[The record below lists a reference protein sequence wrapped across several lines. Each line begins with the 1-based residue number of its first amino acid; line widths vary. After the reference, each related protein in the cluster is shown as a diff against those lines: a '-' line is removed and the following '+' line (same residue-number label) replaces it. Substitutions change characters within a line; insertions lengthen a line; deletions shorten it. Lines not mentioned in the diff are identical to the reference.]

1 MTGSE
6 LVALQPTAMAAGG
19 EAVAREASGRVVFVR
34 GALPGESVVARMLE
48 ERDRYAR
55 AVVEEVEEAA
65 AGRVEPPCR
74 YVAAGCGGCSWQH
87 IAPVEQRALKRQIA
101 QDALSRAGGVA
112 GALVLDGPELPTEG
126 FRTTVRL
133 AVTDGRA
140 GYRKLR
146 SHEVVRVDA
155 CLVAHPAL
163 ASLIA
168 DARFPGAEEVVLRCS
183 AATGER
189 LVRVLP
195 EDATAAA
202 DLPADVA
209 CEPDAWLTEEVAG
222 RPLRVSARSFFQTRP
237 DGAAALV
244 ATVAQAASAGD
255 DLAGGTVVDAYAG
268 VGLFSACLPVT
279 GRVVAVESSASSC
292 RDARVN
298 LAHRDATI
306 VRVDVARW
314 RPEPADLVIADPPR
328 TGLGAAAA
336 DRLARTGADRL
347 VLVSCDPAS
356 MGRDVALLAGHGYR
370 HVETTLVDL
379 FPHTPHLE
387 AVTTLVRS

>member
-1 MTGSE
+1 MTGPE
-6 LVALQPTAMAAGG
+6 LIELRPTAMAAGG
-19 EAVAREASGRVVFVR
+19 EAVAREPSGRVVFVR
-34 GALPGESVVARMLE
+34 GALPGEAVVARIVE
-48 ERDRYAR
+48 ERGRYAR
-55 AVVEEVEEAA
+55 AIVQRVDDASPS
-65 AGRVEPPCR
+65 RVEPPCP

-87 IAPVEQRALKRQIA
+87 IAPAEQRALKRQIA
-101 QDALSRAGGVA
+101 TDALTRAGGVA
-112 GALVLDGPELPTEG
+112 GAAVVDGPGLHTEG

-140 GYRKLR
+140 GYRRLR
-146 SHEVVRVDA
+146 SHEVVPVDA

-168 DARFPGAEEVVLRCS
+168 DARFPGADEVVLRCS

-195 EDATAAA
+195 EDAAAAA
-202 DLPADVA
+202 DLPPDVLRD
-209 CEPDAWLTEEVAG
+209 PDAWLTEEVAG

-244 ATVAQAASAGD
+244 ATVAQAAGD
-255 DLAGGTVVDAYAG
+255 DADRGTVVDAYAG

-292 RDARVN
+292 RDAKVN
-298 LAHRDATI
+298 LAHRDAVVI
-306 VRVDVARW
+306 RVDVARW
-314 RPEPADLVIADPPR
+314 RPEPAALVIADPPR
-328 TGLGAAAA
+328 TGLGATAA
-336 DRLARTGADRL
+336 DRLARTDAARI

-356 MGRDVALLAGHGYR
+356 MGRDVALLNSHGYR
-370 HVETTLVDL
+370 HLQTTIVDL

-387 AVTTLVRS
+387 AVTALVRA

>member
-6 LVALQPTAMAAGG
+6 LLALRPTAMAAGG

-34 GALPGESVVARMLE
+34 GALPGEAVVARMVE
-48 ERDRYAR
+48 ERERYAR
-55 AVVEEVEEAA
+55 AVVERVDEASP
-65 AGRVEPPCR
+65 GRVEPPCP

-87 IAPVEQRALKRQIA
+87 IAPAEQRALKRQIA
-101 QDALSRAGGVA
+101 VEALTRAGGVA
-112 GALVLDGPELPTEG
+112 GAVVVDGPELPTDG

-140 GYRKLR
+140 GYRRLR
-146 SHEVVRVDA
+146 SHDVVPVDA

-168 DARFPGAEEVVLRCS
+168 DARFPGAQEVVLRCS

-189 LVRVLP
+189 LVRILP
-195 EDATAAA
+195 EDAAAAA
-202 DLPADVA
+202 DLPADVVRD
-209 CEPDAWLTEEVAG
+209 PDGWLTEEVAG

-244 ATVAQAASAGD
+244 ATVAQAAGD
-255 DLAGGTVVDAYAG
+255 DVGRGTVVDAYAG
-268 VGLFSACLPVT
+268 VGLFSACLPVA

-292 RDARVN
+292 RDAKVN
-298 LAHRDATI
+298 LVHRDAAI
-306 VRVDVARW
+306 IRVDVARW
-314 RPEPADLVIADPPR
+314 RPEPAALVIADPPR

-336 DRLARTGADRL
+336 DRLARTDAARI

-356 MGRDVALLAGHGYR
+356 MGRDVALLTRHGYR
-370 HVETTLVDL
+370 HLHTTLVDL

-387 AVTTLVRS
+387 AVTALVRA

>member
-1 MTGSE
+1 MTGPE
-6 LVALQPTAMAAGG
+6 LIELRPTTMAAGG
-19 EAVAREASGRVVFVR
+19 EAVAREPSGRVVFVR
-34 GALPGESVVARMLE
+34 GALPGEAVVARMVE

-55 AVVEEVEEAA
+55 AVVERVDDASPS
-65 AGRVEPPCR
+65 RVEPPCP

-87 IAPVEQRALKRQIA
+87 IAPAEQRALKRQIA
-101 QDALSRAGGVA
+101 TDALTRAGGVA
-112 GALVLDGPELPTEG
+112 GAAVVDGPGLHTEG

-140 GYRKLR
+140 GYRRLR
-146 SHEVVRVDA
+146 SHEVVPVDA

-168 DARFPGAEEVVLRCS
+168 DARFPGADEVVLRCS

-189 LVRVLP
+189 LVRFLP
-195 EDATAAA
+195 EDAAAAA
-202 DLPADVA
+202 DLPPDVLRD
-209 CEPDAWLTEEVAG
+209 PDAWLTEEVAG

-244 ATVAQAASAGD
+244 ATVAQAAGD
-255 DLAGGTVVDAYAG
+255 DADRGTVVDAYAG

-279 GRVVAVESSASSC
+279 GRVVAVESSVSSC
-292 RDARVN
+292 RDAKVN
-298 LAHRDATI
+298 LAHRDAAI
-306 VRVDVARW
+306 IRVDVARW
-314 RPEPADLVIADPPR
+314 RPEPAALVIADPPR

-336 DRLARTGADRL
+336 DRLARTDAARI

-356 MGRDVALLAGHGYR
+356 MGRDVALLNSHGYR
-370 HVETTLVDL
+370 HLQTTLVDL

-387 AVTTLVRS
+387 AVTALVRA

>member
-1 MTGSE
+1 
-6 LVALQPTAMAAGG
+6 MAG
-19 EAVAREASGRVVFVR
+19 
-34 GALPGESVVARMLE
+34 
-48 ERDRYAR
+48 
-55 AVVEEVEEAA
+55 AVVV
-65 AGRVEPPCR
+65 
-74 YVAAGCGGCSWQH
+74 
-87 IAPVEQRALKRQIA
+87 
-101 QDALSRAGGVA
+101 
-112 GALVLDGPELPTEG
+112 DGPELPTDG

-140 GYRKLR
+140 GYRRLR
-146 SHEVVRVDA
+146 SHDVVPVDA

-195 EDATAAA
+195 EDAAAAA
-202 DLPADVA
+202 DLPPDVVRD
-209 CEPDAWLTEEVAG
+209 PDAWLTEEVAG

-244 ATVAQAASAGD
+244 ATVAQAAGD
-255 DLAGGTVVDAYAG
+255 DVGRGTVVDAYAG

-292 RDARVN
+292 RDAKVN
-298 LAHRDATI
+298 LAHRDAVI
-306 VRVDVARW
+306 IRVDVARW
-314 RPEPADLVIADPPR
+314 RPEPAALVIADPPR

-336 DRLARTGADRL
+336 DRLARTDAARI

-356 MGRDVALLAGHGYR
+356 MGRDVALLAAHGYR
-370 HVETTLVDL
+370 HLHTTLVDL

-387 AVTTLVRS
+387 AVTALVRP

>member
-1 MTGSE
+1 MTGPE
-6 LVALQPTAMAAGG
+6 LIELRPTAMAAGG
-19 EAVAREASGRVVFVR
+19 EAVAREPSGRVVFVR
-34 GALPGESVVARMLE
+34 GALPGEAVVARIVE

-55 AVVEEVEEAA
+55 AVVERVDDASPS
-65 AGRVEPPCR
+65 RVEPPCP

-87 IAPVEQRALKRQIA
+87 IAPAEQRALKRQIA
-101 QDALSRAGGVA
+101 TDALTRAGGVA
-112 GALVLDGPELPTEG
+112 GAAVVDGPGLHTEG

-140 GYRKLR
+140 GYRRLR
-146 SHEVVRVDA
+146 SHEVVPVDA

-168 DARFPGAEEVVLRCS
+168 HARFPGADEVVLRCS

-189 LVRVLP
+189 LVRFLP
-195 EDATAAA
+195 EDAAAAA
-202 DLPADVA
+202 DLPPDVLRD
-209 CEPDAWLTEEVAG
+209 PDAWLTEEVAG

-244 ATVAQAASAGD
+244 ATVAQAAGD
-255 DLAGGTVVDAYAG
+255 DADRGTVVDAYAG

-292 RDARVN
+292 RDAKVN
-298 LAHRDATI
+298 LAHRDAAI
-306 VRVDVARW
+306 IRVDVARW
-314 RPEPADLVIADPPR
+314 RPEPAALVIADPPR

-336 DRLARTGADRL
+336 DRLARTDAARI

-356 MGRDVALLAGHGYR
+356 MGRDVALLNSHGYR
-370 HVETTLVDL
+370 HLQTTLVDL

-387 AVTTLVRS
+387 AVTALVRA

>member
-1 MTGSE
+1 MTARE
-6 LVALQPTAMAAGG
+6 LIELRPTAIAAGG
-19 EAVAREASGRVVFVR
+19 EAVAREPSGRVVFVR
-34 GALPGESVVARMLE
+34 GALPGETVMARMVE
-48 ERDRYAR
+48 ERGRYAR
-55 AVVEEVEEAA
+55 AVVEQVEEAA
-65 AGRVEPPCR
+65 AGRVEAPCR

-87 IAPVEQRALKRQIA
+87 IAPAEQRALKRQIA
-101 QDALSRAGGVA
+101 QDALTRAGGVV
-112 GALVLDGPELPTEG
+112 GAVVLDGPELPTEG

-133 AVTDGRA
+133 AVTNGRA
-140 GYRKLR
+140 GYRRLR
-146 SHEVVRVDA
+146 SHDVVPVDT

-163 ASLIA
+163 AGIIA

-183 AATGER
+183 VATGER
-189 LVRVLP
+189 LVRVFP
-195 EDATAAA
+195 AEVAAAA

-209 CEPDAWLTEEVAG
+209 RDPDAWLTEEIAG
-222 RPLRVSARSFFQTRP
+222 RPLRVSVRSFFQTRT

-244 ATVAQAASAGD
+244 ATVAKAVGD
-255 DLAGGTVVDAYAG
+255 DIGQGTVVDAYAG
-268 VGLFSACLPVT
+268 VGLFSACLPGT
-279 GRVVAVESSASSC
+279 GPVVAVEGSASSC
-292 RDARVN
+292 RDAKVN

-336 DRLARTGADRL
+336 DRLAGAGADRL

-356 MGRDVALLAGHGYR
+356 MGRDVALLADHGYR
-370 HVETTLVDL
+370 HLRTTLVNL

-387 AVTTLVRS
+387 AVTALARA

>member
-1 MTGSE
+1 MTGPE
-6 LVALQPTAMAAGG
+6 LVALRPTAMAAGG
-19 EAVAREASGRVVFVR
+19 EAVARQASGRVVFVR
-34 GALPGESVVARMLE
+34 GALPGEAVVARMVE

-55 AVVEEVEEAA
+55 AVVERVEEASP
-65 AGRVEPPCR
+65 GRVEPPCP

-87 IAPVEQRALKRQIA
+87 IAPAEQRALKHQIA
-101 QDALSRAGGVA
+101 EDALTRAGGVA
-112 GALVLDGPELPTEG
+112 GAVIVDGPDLPTDG

-133 AVTDGRA
+133 AVTNGRA
-140 GYRKLR
+140 GYRRLH
-146 SHEVVRVDA
+146 SHEVVLVDS

-195 EDATAAA
+195 EDAAAAA
-202 DLPADVA
+202 DLPTDVVRD
-209 CEPDAWLTEEVAG
+209 PDAWLTEDVAG

-244 ATVAQAASAGD
+244 ATVMQAAGD
-255 DLAGGTVVDAYAG
+255 ELGRGTVVDAYAG

-279 GRVVAVESSASSC
+279 GRVVAVERSKSSC
-292 RDARVN
+292 RDAAVN
-298 LAHRDATI
+298 LVHRDATI

-314 RPEPADLVIADPPR
+314 RPEPAALVIADPPR

-336 DRLARTGADRL
+336 DRLARTDAARI

-356 MGRDVALLAGHGYR
+356 MGRDVALLAGRGYR
-370 HVETTLVDL
+370 HVGTTLVDL

-387 AVTTLVRS
+387 AVTTLLRE

>member
-1 MTGSE
+1 MTGPE
-6 LVALQPTAMAAGG
+6 LIALRPTAMAAGG

-34 GALPGESVVARMLE
+34 GALPGEAVVARILE

-55 AVVEEVEEAA
+55 AVVERVDDASPS
-65 AGRVEPPCR
+65 RVEPPCP

-87 IAPVEQRALKRQIA
+87 IAPAEQRALKRQIA
-101 QDALSRAGGVA
+101 TDALTRAGGVA
-112 GALVLDGPELPTEG
+112 GAAVVDGPGLHTEG

-140 GYRKLR
+140 GYRRLR
-146 SHEVVRVDA
+146 SHEVVPVHA

-163 ASLIA
+163 AALIA
-168 DARFPGAEEVVLRCS
+168 DGRFPGADEVVLRCS

-189 LVRVLP
+189 LVRFLP
-195 EDATAAA
+195 EDAAAAA
-202 DLPADVA
+202 DLPPDVLRD
-209 CEPDAWLTEEVAG
+209 PDAWLTEEVAG

-244 ATVAQAASAGD
+244 ATVAQAAGD
-255 DLAGGTVVDAYAG
+255 DADRGTVVDAYAG

-279 GRVVAVESSASSC
+279 GRVVAVESSVSSC
-292 RDARVN
+292 RDAKVN
-298 LAHRDATI
+298 LAHRDAAI
-306 VRVDVARW
+306 IRVDVARW
-314 RPEPADLVIADPPR
+314 RPEPAALVIADPPR

-336 DRLARTGADRL
+336 DRLARTDAARI

-356 MGRDVALLAGHGYR
+356 MGRDVALLNSHGYR
-370 HVETTLVDL
+370 HLQTTLVDL

-387 AVTTLVRS
+387 AVTALVRA

>member
-1 MTGSE
+1 MTGPE
-6 LVALQPTAMAAGG
+6 LIELRPTAMAAGG
-19 EAVAREASGRVVFVR
+19 EAVAREPSGRVVFVR
-34 GALPGESVVARMLE
+34 GALPGEAVVARMVD

-55 AVVEEVEEAA
+55 AVVERVDDASPS
-65 AGRVEPPCR
+65 RVEPPCP

-87 IAPVEQRALKRQIA
+87 IAPAEQRALKRQIA
-101 QDALSRAGGVA
+101 TDALTRAGGVA
-112 GALVLDGPELPTEG
+112 GAAVVDGPGLHTEG

-140 GYRKLR
+140 GYRRLR
-146 SHEVVRVDA
+146 SHEVVPVDA

-168 DARFPGAEEVVLRCS
+168 DARFPGADEVVLRCS

-195 EDATAAA
+195 EDAAAAA
-202 DLPADVA
+202 DLPPDVLRD
-209 CEPDAWLTEEVAG
+209 PDAWLTEEVAG

-244 ATVAQAASAGD
+244 ATVAQAAGD
-255 DLAGGTVVDAYAG
+255 DADRGTVVDAYAG

-279 GRVVAVESSASSC
+279 GRVVAVESSVSSC
-292 RDARVN
+292 RDAKVN
-298 LAHRDATI
+298 LAHRDAAI
-306 VRVDVARW
+306 IRVDVARW
-314 RPEPADLVIADPPR
+314 RPEPAALVIADPPR

-336 DRLARTGADRL
+336 DRLARTDAARI

-356 MGRDVALLAGHGYR
+356 MGRDVALLNSHGYR
-370 HVETTLVDL
+370 HLQTTLVDL

-387 AVTTLVRS
+387 AVTALVRA

>member
-1 MTGSE
+1 MTGPE
-6 LVALQPTAMAAGG
+6 LIELRPTAMAAGG
-19 EAVAREASGRVVFVR
+19 EAVAREPSGRVVFVR
-34 GALPGESVVARMLE
+34 GALPGEAVVARIVE

-55 AVVEEVEEAA
+55 AVVERVDDASPS
-65 AGRVEPPCR
+65 RVEPPCP

-87 IAPVEQRALKRQIA
+87 IAPAEQRALKRQIA
-101 QDALSRAGGVA
+101 TDALTRAGGVA
-112 GALVLDGPELPTEG
+112 GAAVVDGPGLHTEG

-140 GYRKLR
+140 GYRRLR
-146 SHEVVRVDA
+146 SHEVVPVDA

-168 DARFPGAEEVVLRCS
+168 DARFPGADEVVLRCS

-195 EDATAAA
+195 EDAAAAA
-202 DLPADVA
+202 DLPPDVLRD
-209 CEPDAWLTEEVAG
+209 PDAWLTEEVAG

-244 ATVAQAASAGD
+244 ATVAQAAGD
-255 DLAGGTVVDAYAG
+255 DADRGTVVDAYAG

-292 RDARVN
+292 RDAKVN
-298 LAHRDATI
+298 LAHRDAAI
-306 VRVDVARW
+306 IRVDVARW
-314 RPEPADLVIADPPR
+314 RPEPAALVIADPPR

-336 DRLARTGADRL
+336 DRLARTDAARI

-356 MGRDVALLAGHGYR
+356 MGRDVALLNSHGYR
-370 HVETTLVDL
+370 HLQTTLVDL

-387 AVTTLVRS
+387 AVTALVRA

>member
-1 MTGSE
+1 MTGPE
-6 LVALQPTAMAAGG
+6 LVELRPTAMAAGG
-19 EAVAREASGRVVFVR
+19 EAVAREASGRVIFVR
-34 GALPGESVVARMLE
+34 GALPGEVVVARMVE
-48 ERDRYAR
+48 ERERYAR
-55 AVVEEVEEAA
+55 AVVERVDDASPS
-65 AGRVEPPCR
+65 RVEPPCP

-87 IAPVEQRALKRQIA
+87 IAPAEQRALKRQIA
-101 QDALSRAGGVA
+101 EDALTRAGGVA
-112 GALVLDGPELPTEG
+112 GAVVVDGPDLPTEG

-140 GYRKLR
+140 GYRRLR
-146 SHEVVRVDA
+146 SHEVVPVDA

-168 DARFPGAEEVVLRCS
+168 DARFPGADEVVLRCS

-189 LVRVLP
+189 LARVLP
-195 EDATAAA
+195 EDAAAAA
-202 DLPADVA
+202 DLPADVLRD
-209 CEPDAWLTEEVAG
+209 PDAWLTEEIAG
-222 RPLRVSARSFFQTRP
+222 RPLRISVRSFFQTRP

-244 ATVAQAASAGD
+244 GTVAQAAGD
-255 DLAGGTVVDAYAG
+255 DVGRGTVVDAYAG

-279 GRVVAVESSASSC
+279 GRVVAVERSASSC
-292 RDARVN
+292 RDAKVN

-306 VRVDVARW
+306 IRVDVARW
-314 RPEPADLVIADPPR
+314 RPEPAALVVADPPR

-336 DRLARTGADRL
+336 DRLARTDADRI

-356 MGRDVALLAGHGYR
+356 MGRDVALLDRHGYR
-370 HVETTLVDL
+370 HLQTTLVDL

-387 AVTTLVRS
+387 AVTALVRA